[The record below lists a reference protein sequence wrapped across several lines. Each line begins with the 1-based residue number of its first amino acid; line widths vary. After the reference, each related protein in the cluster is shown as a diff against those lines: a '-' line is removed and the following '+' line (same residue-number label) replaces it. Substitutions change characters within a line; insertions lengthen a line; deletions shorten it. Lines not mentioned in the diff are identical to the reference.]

1 MTTQKSFKEKN
12 MMFLKNTIKKALP
25 IVAGGLLFPSLAL
38 AQLGDADMAKLGVS
52 GTELTPSGA
61 IRAGNADGTIPEW
74 SSEPIKG
81 VANGY
86 GDSLADPFADEKP
99 LFTITAKN
107 YTEYADKLTP
117 GQVGMFKQ
125 YPDTFRMHV
134 YPTHRTGAN
143 DPWVYDATLAQAKNV
158 KVCAEYASKGEICLD
173 DDIPGGGIPF
183 PIPKTGEEA
192 AWNHYLSFRGVS
204 SEAMVNGA
212 LIDSNGGRTDV
223 VMHQR
228 QTWNWWAKD
237 GGKLR
242 STEWYKRD
250 GGATLCDSWQ
260 IKKPPRSS
268 GLVFGGCNFV
278 DNYDFQVYLYI
289 PGQRRVRKAPEI
301 GFHDSPSF
309 GSDGQRTVAS
319 RWMHWFGGS
328 IPRHDYA
335 APVRKELFVP
345 YNNYKLADKDTS
357 FDDIFGKEHVNQDLV
372 RYELHRVWVLDTTLK
387 PGQRHLYKR
396 HTAYFDEDTWIGLAY
411 EAYDAKDRLWRVG
424 EQYNTFFYGP
434 NVTRALGDV
443 QIDLINGRYTTF
455 PNWQFQA
462 GKEMGFG
469 GPKIV
474 SNEDDIGYN
483 IDIFTPQGLRKFG
496 RR

>member
-1 MTTQKSFKEKN
+1 
-12 MMFLKNTIKKALP
+12 MMFLKSTIKKALP
-25 IVAGGLLFPSLAL
+25 IVAGALLFPSLAF
-38 AQLGDADMAKLGVS
+38 AQLGDAEMAKLGVS

-74 SSEPIKG
+74 NSEPIKG
-81 VANGY
+81 VENGY
-86 GDSLADPFADEKP
+86 GDSLADPFANEKP

-117 GQVGMFKQ
+117 GQMGMFKQ
-125 YPDTFRMHV
+125 YPESFRMNV

-158 KVCAEYASKGEICLD
+158 KVCADYASKGEICLD

-223 VMHQR
+223 IMHQR

-237 GGKLR
+237 NGKLR
-242 STEWYKRD
+242 NTDWYKRD
-250 GGATLCDSWQ
+250 GGAMLCDSWQ

-328 IPRHDYA
+328 KPRHDYA

-345 YNNYKLADKDTS
+345 YNNYKLANKDTG
-357 FDDIFGKEHVNQDLV
+357 FDEIFGKEHVNQDLV
-372 RYELHRVWVLDTTLK
+372 RYELHRVWVVDSTLK
-387 PGQRHLYKR
+387 SGQRHLYKR
-396 HTAYFDEDTWIGLAY
+396 HTAYFDEDSWIGLAY

-469 GPKIV
+469 GPKVV
-474 SNEDDIGYN
+474 SNEENISYN

>member
-1 MTTQKSFKEKN
+1 MK
-12 MMFLKNTIKKALP
+12 FLTSRIKKQMAAVLSAALIP
-25 IVAGGLLFPSLAL
+25 GIAL
-38 AQLGDADMAKLGVS
+38 AQLNADEMAKLGVS

-61 IRAGNADGTIPEW
+61 IRAGNAEGTIPEW
-74 SSEPIKG
+74 NSEPIKG

-99 LFTITAKN
+99 LFTITAEN

-125 YPDTFRMHV
+125 YPESFRMHV
-134 YPTHRTGAN
+134 YPTRRTGAN
-143 DPWVYDATLAQAKNV
+143 DPWVYEATLAQAKNV
-158 KVCAEYASKGEICLD
+158 KICPDYAEKGRICLSD
-173 DDIPGGGIPF
+173 HIEGGGIPF

-192 AWNHYLSFRGVS
+192 AWNHYMAFRGLS
-204 SEAMVNGA
+204 IDTAVNGA
-212 LIDSNGGRTDV
+212 LIDSYGGRTDV
-223 VMHQR
+223 VMRQR
-228 QTWNWWAKD
+228 QTWPWWSQVGDGMKD
-237 GGKLR
+237 SK
-242 STEWYKRD
+242 WMQRD
-250 GGATLCDSWQ
+250 KGALLCDSWQ
-260 IKKPPRSS
+260 IEKPPRSS

-278 DNYDFQVYLYI
+278 DNYDFQVYLYV

-328 IPRHDYA
+328 YPRHEYSK
-335 APVRKELFVP
+335 PVRKELFVP
-345 YNNYKLADKDTS
+345 YNNYKFTNADMPYDE
-357 FDDIFGKEHVNQDLV
+357 IFGEDHINQDLV
-372 RYELHRVWVLDTTLK
+372 RYELHRVWVIDTTLK
-387 PGQRHLYKR
+387 EGQRHLYKR
-396 HTAYFDEDTWIGLAY
+396 HTAYFDEDTWLGVAF

-434 NVTRALGDV
+434 NVTRAVGDMQV
-443 QIDLINGRYTTF
+443 DLINGRYTTF

-462 GKEMGFG
+462 GKDLGVG

-474 SNEDDIGYN
+474 SKANEIGYN
-483 IDIFTPQGLRKFG
+483 TEIFTPQGLRKFG